1 MPSDKKQKITMG
13 GIIKHSKG
21 VGFKITFQDQN
32 TANKYKDMF
41 RWILIN
47 DNHPL
52 IYNLGYYDTY
62 KENGMVKK

>member
-1 MPSDKKQKITMG
+1 MTKGKIKIG
-13 GIIKHSKG
+13 GIIKHNNG
-21 VGFKITFQDQN
+21 IGFKITFPDQN

-41 RWILIN
+41 RWIIIN